1 LLFPDSKGHLCS
13 LTYDPSFIFKAS
25 ISNPFVTLTFLYPF
39 FVEGRQGERRE
50 INECYSEAK
59 KNQSW
64 EMLPEDQRRVIS
76 TQRLEWPM
84 K

>member
-1 LLFPDSKGHLCS
+1 
-13 LTYDPSFIFKAS
+13 
-25 ISNPFVTLTFLYPF
+25 
-39 FVEGRQGERRE
+39 VEGRQGERRE